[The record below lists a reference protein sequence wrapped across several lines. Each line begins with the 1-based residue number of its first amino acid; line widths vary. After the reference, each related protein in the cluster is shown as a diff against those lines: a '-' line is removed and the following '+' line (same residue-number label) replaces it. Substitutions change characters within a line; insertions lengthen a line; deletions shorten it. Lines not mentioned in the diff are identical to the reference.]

1 MVIVWFVAS
10 YSTPSAYRTYRSRL
24 CTDVAIS
31 VEDLLTRRLE
41 EWKLMPHR
49 EWQFAVHFL
58 ILRELH
64 VPRLLKM
71 EKEARIRFLKEIGSM
86 LHGWLEGP
94 CFNAYVQACSRE
106 EPAEMEKA
114 FDKLQARVNCWC
126 VWADRAER
134 WCMRP
139 WSLLVN
145 GLYKGFLWG
154 K

>member
-1 MVIVWFVAS
+1 
-10 YSTPSAYRTYRSRL
+10 
-24 CTDVAIS
+24 
-31 VEDLLTRRLE
+31 
-41 EWKLMPHR
+41 MPHR

-71 EKEARIRFLKEIGSM
+71 EKEARIRLLKEIGSM

-106 EPAEMEKA
+106 EPAEMGKA

-134 WCMRP
+134 WCMCP